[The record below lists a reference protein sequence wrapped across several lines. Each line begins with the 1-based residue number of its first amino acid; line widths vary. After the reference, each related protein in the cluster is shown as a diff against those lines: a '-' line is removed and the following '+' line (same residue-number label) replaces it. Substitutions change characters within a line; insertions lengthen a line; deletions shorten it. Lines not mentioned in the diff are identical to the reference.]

1 MTENVGNDFFPWED
15 IADGNVFESGIYLM
29 EIGKFDDGYAGTG
42 KRMPKAMFKCLE
54 PAQFKN
60 MAYFENYVVGTEED
74 PTSIVPGTM
83 GARSMKQVF
92 VAAQVP
98 KGNSMT
104 EIMMNSIGNQLLLQL
119 NKYKEVGGEYDGQDK
134 NKVVGMFKIGE
145 RPVGL
150 SLDKKKGAGSGA
162 GGPKPAGSSAPPL
175 PASPATLICTSC
187 GKSVPREGYSAHVD
201 SCTGE

>member
-15 IADGNVFESGIYLM
+15 IADGNVFESGVYLM
-29 EIGKFDDGYAGTG
+29 EISKFDDGYAGTG

-54 PAQFKN
+54 PASFKN
-60 MAYFENYVVGTEED
+60 MVYFENYVVGTEED

-92 VAAQVP
+92 TAAQVP
-98 KGNSMT
+98 KGNSLV
-104 EIMMNSIGNQLLLQL
+104 EIMVNAIGNQLLLQL

-134 NKVVGMFKIGE
+134 NKVVGMYKIGE

-150 SLDKKKGAGSGA
+150 ALDKQKGAAAGS
-162 GGPKPAGSSAPPL
+162 GGPKPIGSSAPPL
-175 PASPATLICTSC
+175 PASPATLICTTC
-187 GKSVPREGYSAHVD
+187 GKPVPKAEYSSHVE
-201 SCTGE
+201 SCAG